1 MSLPQ
6 DLCTSWS
13 LFLEH
18 SQRAAYLTPSFFHGS
33 IEMSPLDKGFPW
45 ALFKITSFLSIH
57 CLFPSLWVISL
68 GSTLLIYLFTS
79 GRQIGEGNSTPLQY
93 SCLENP
99 MDGGAWWAEIHG
111 VAKSWTRLSDFTL
124 TFHFHGIG
132 EGNGNPLQRSCLENP
147 RDGGAWWAAVYG
159 VAQSQTRLK
168 WLSRQA
174 NNWGAKRRDS
184 GSILPVFRVQVFN
197 ILC

>member
-1 MSLPQ
+1 MRLPQ

-68 GSTLLIYLFTS
+68 GTTLLIYLFTS

-99 MDGGAWWAEIHG
+99 MDGGAWWAAVHG
-111 VAKSWTRLSDFTL
+111 VAKSR
-124 TFHFHGIG
+124 
-132 EGNGNPLQRSCLENP
+132 
-147 RDGGAWWAAVYG
+147 
-159 VAQSQTRLK
+159 TRLK